1 MQKFLLLRNNR
12 QTGPY
17 SADDLRQMGLKAY
30 DLIWVDGKS
39 AAWRYPGEIDDLKS
53 FAPPVEEQPY
63 DRFYKRPADQNT
75 KAAEVKTETK
85 VEVPVRDVEPPAKNP
100 EPKKDRSYK
109 RIFVTM
115 PSNGQNGT
123 ISEPPKREEQPKPV
137 AEQPKTIEQ
146 PKVIAQPLP
155 AEEKPVIRKVI
166 VDTSLEDPRHDGIY
180 FPKKKKQDTKRTFLL
195 AGAGVLVLILIG
207 VGIFIGMSLQQP
219 ANKDTG
225 KQETEKVYRIPD
237 DKNISTS
244 NANSLP
250 QQVLANIGTSKD
262 STVAVKPNQRAGNVA
277 KNNDP
282 ATQLSDIKS
291 EVKLAPIDSVL
302 KPKEE
307 DKKPVEKPM
316 PNLAKFVDVSNNDF
330 QVGPFGGISKLKL
343 TVSNKS
349 DYDIN
354 LVVVDVDYLK
364 VNKEIFKTETLYFR
378 DIDANSSI
386 TLNAPKTGRGNKIAY
401 RVKLISS
408 KGHLFHA
415 E

>member
-17 SADDLRQMGLKAY
+17 SADDLQQMGLKAY

-39 AAWRYPGEIDDLKS
+39 AAWRYPGEVDDLKS

-63 DRFYKRPADQNT
+63 DRFYKKPVDQT
-75 KAAEVKTETK
+75 AKPVEAKTEIKTEAK
-85 VEVPVRDVEPPAKNP
+85 VETPVKNIESP
-100 EPKKDRSYK
+100 KNTEPKKDRSYK

-115 PSNGQNGT
+115 PTNGQNGNIT
-123 ISEPPKREEQPKPV
+123 EIPKREEQPKQIV
-137 AEQPKTIEQ
+137 EQPKLI
-146 PKVIAQPLP
+146 PQPLIQ
-155 AEEKPVIRKVI
+155 EEKPSTRKVI
-166 VDTSLEDPRHDGIY
+166 VDTSLEDPRLDEIY
-180 FPKKKKQDTKRTFLL
+180 FPKKKPQNTKRTFML

-207 VGIFIGMSLQQP
+207 VGIFIGMSLQRP
-219 ANKDTG
+219 ASKDAG
-225 KQETEKVYRIPD
+225 KQETEKVYRIPENKD
-237 DKNISTS
+237 ITTS

-250 QQVLANIGTSKD
+250 QQVLANIGASKD
-262 STVAVKPNQRAGNVA
+262 SQAVVKHTQRPTVA
-277 KNNDP
+277 KNNDLS
-282 ATQLSDIKS
+282 TQMSDLKS
-291 EVKLAPIDSVL
+291 QVKLAPIDSSL
-302 KPKEE
+302 QPKIEE
-307 DKKPVEKPM
+307 KKPVEKPM
-316 PNLAKFVDVSNNDF
+316 PNLAKFVDVTNNDF

-343 TVSNKS
+343 TVSNRS

-386 TLNAPKTGRGNKIAY
+386 TLSAPKTGRGNKISY

-408 KGHLFHA
+408 KWR
-415 E
+415 